1 MTALEKAL
9 LAVFAEI
16 LPRLGEQEK
25 KKLLAFGEALARG
38 TERDSPGRTASNT
51 GEAPAETNRKGED
64 PPCREPPV

>member
-1 MTALEKAL
+1 MTALEKEL

-38 TERDSPGRTASNT
+38 TERDSPDRIQHGQ
-51 GEAPAETNRKGED
+51 GPD
-64 PPCREPPV
+64 